1 MAYITRIDTDYA
13 LSKQLYKGISLMTD
27 CGDIVL
33 TEYEDMKLRKFL
45 RKLLE
50 EREKHL
56 KDDINYNK

>member
-1 MAYITRIDTDYA
+1 MAYITRHDTNYA
-13 LSKQLYKGISLMTD
+13 LSKQLDKGISLMTD

-33 TEYEDMKLRKFL
+33 TEYEAVKLKKFL

>member
-1 MAYITRIDTDYA
+1 MAYITRHDTNYA
-13 LSKQLYKGISLMTD
+13 LSKQLEKGISLMTD